1 MPTLTGRRVEVGSR
15 RLDSEPSL
23 MSAMTAKMRKAILA
37 LVGGGLLVA
46 IWAIY
51 RKPSDET
58 PCEDMPEGSVAFAP
72 AFLNL
77 GERNGVII
85 SGRTN
90 IQIAE
95 KLEQCAVRFSLVL
108 TQKAVSDALANPS
121 TLADGTPVEQM
132 HGHDPNI
139 EVRTFAALKCALARF
154 RSVPKRLVLIA
165 HPRHHKRVLMDL
177 RALYAGEII
186 ELRLGDVYYE
196 DDHWSRPFRWAWKN
210 ALGWLVDYLLVLSIR
225 YPTIAKLLKVFLGKY
240 EITADCPTGVQ
251 LLKIVKRDGKWASET
266 H

>member
-1 MPTLTGRRVEVGSR
+1 M
-15 RLDSEPSL
+15 
-23 MSAMTAKMRKAILA
+23 AKMRKAIIA
-37 LVGGGLLVA
+37 LVGGGLLAA

-51 RKPSDET
+51 RKPPDET
-58 PCEDMPEGSVAFAP
+58 SCEDIPEGSVVFAP

-121 TLADGTPVEQM
+121 MLADGTPVEQM
-132 HGHDPNI
+132 HRHDPNI

-165 HPRHHKRVLMDL
+165 HPKHHKRVLMDL

-186 ELRLGDVYYE
+186 ELHLGDVHYE

-210 ALGWLVDYLLVLSIR
+210 ALGWLADCLLVLSIR
-225 YPTIAKLLKVFLGKY
+225 YPAITKLLKVFLEKY
-240 EITADCPTGVQ
+240 GITADCSTGVQ